1 MGTPRSKN
9 QHILSIK
16 KKYNLSKKNTVL
28 FGDSI
33 TDLKISLKYEFPF
46 IQVGNN
52 LSSNLINLKIKNFL
66 DKKLKKLIII
76 KRKKIRKIK

>member
-1 MGTPRSKN
+1 MFLIDLIVKRQSE
-9 QHILSIK
+9 Q
-16 KKYNLSKKNTVL
+16 KNTVL